1 LTTEAHSLDREF
13 LQIAV
18 NREEFLKLRGRTL
31 LPVISKKDNQHSEL
45 ECTEKEN
52 VLREKSPFVQGVK
65 L

>member
-1 LTTEAHSLDREF
+1 LTTETHSVDREF

-31 LPVISKKDNQHSEL
+31 LPVISKKDSHHSEL

-52 VLREKSPFVQGVK
+52 VLREGLLLFRV
-65 L
+65 